1 MRNKYPNKVMTEQ
14 EILRD
19 VCEKESKSGL
29 YDINIGG
36 LPLYSM
42 IRGIVRY
49 RIIESC
55 GLPIMTPKTSINKW
69 AIIKSVFVSFLHL
82 IKLMCANKKFSS
94 IYYAF
99 ARVDKVGDFF
109 LDKFTDPII
118 EQCEKK
124 GRYLIFDYGRG
135 GCHPQP
141 RVHNESII
149 YLDLLAIFARLY
161 GMLFYRFYYH
171 KYRKEFDLLFKEL
184 KASFGLDFN
193 KTMIIKEFLSN
204 RIYIGLLQN
213 LFKRVSAD
221 RVIGPA
227 RAFMAAPFL
236 AAKRQGMKTFE
247 LQHGI
252 TYGETVLYSG
262 YRDEMVVPDYF
273 LTFGDNNPKNVYGID
288 ESRIINVGWAFQDY
302 ITNVSHERLNYGSN
316 DVLVV
321 SDPEVTRPM
330 LNVIIDL
337 AAKNPESTFYF
348 RPHPHE
354 IITQEH
360 KYMIAHSPN
369 VKIQDKSINITLVL
383 QMFNLIVGENSTVIY
398 EALAIRKKVGRL
410 FFEGLNP
417 LYMNESD
424 RECFWEIRNQQ
435 DFIEF
440 MKGDVNSKK
449 SKCIYSSFDKNKYLK
464 ITGISA

>member
-1 MRNKYPNKVMTEQ
+1 MTEQ
-14 EILRD
+14 EVLRD
-19 VCEKESKSGL
+19 VCEKESKHGL

-36 LPLYSM
+36 LPVYSM
-42 IRGIVRY
+42 IRGFVRY
-49 RIIESC
+49 RIIDSY
-55 GLPIMTPKTSINKW
+55 GLPIMNLKASINKW
-69 AIIKSVFVSFLHL
+69 SIIKSLFVSFLHL
-82 IKLMCANKKFSS
+82 IKLMCANKKCSS

-99 ARVDKVGDFF
+99 ARVDKVGEYF

-118 EQCEKK
+118 EQCEIK

-135 GCHPQP
+135 GCHPKP
-141 RVHNESII
+141 RVHSDSII
-149 YLDLLAIFARLY
+149 YLDLLAVISRLY
-161 GMLFYRFYYH
+161 GMLFYRFIYH
-171 KYRKEFDLLFKEL
+171 KFRKEFDLLFQEL
-184 KASFGLDFN
+184 IASFGLDFN
-193 KTMIIKEFLSN
+193 KSIIIKEFASN
-204 RIYIGLLQN
+204 KVYIRLLQH
-213 LFKRVSAD
+213 LFKKVSAE

-227 RAFMAAPFL
+227 RAFMAAPFI

-360 KYMIAHSPN
+360 KDMIAHSPN

-410 FFEGLNP
+410 FYEGLTP
-417 LYMNESD
+417 LYTDESD
-424 RECFWEIRNQQ
+424 RECFWEIRSQQ

-440 MKGDVNSKK
+440 LKGDVNSKK

-464 ITGISA
+464 ITGISE